1 MKEGSREGFETVAVK
16 NQGNQAVLE
25 EIPWISTNF
34 AAQWC
39 LTVITSLEFIR
50 EDLPETLDEAQ
61 SLAEDMDGKGFRRA

>member
-1 MKEGSREGFETVAVK
+1 
-16 NQGNQAVLE
+16 VLE

-39 LTVITSLEFIR
+39 LNVITSLEFIR